1 MRKHLLFLLII
12 FLSHLM
18 IERYNRIIARVDRF
32 QAVID
37 FHQQVAFGILI
48 IGKRHNNVENQVDLA
63 FAVHYAEVVHG
74 KLSVDLTEHAIGLL
88 TQRVD
93 IRIIDIDRIH
103 VDDQIHT
110 GLLPDT
116 LFGLVDFLVY
126 SHKVRVARHFG
137 MQRRN

>member
-37 FHQQVAFGILI
+37 LHQQVAFGILI

-74 KLSVDLTEHAIGLL
+74 KLSVDLTEHAVGLL

-93 IRIIDIDRIH
+93 IRISASSISSCTATKSESLGTSACSDAIER
-103 VDDQIHT
+103 
-110 GLLPDT
+110 P
-116 LFGLVDFLVY
+116 
-126 SHKVRVARHFG
+126 AP
-137 MQRRN
+137 

>member
-32 QAVID
+32 QTVINL
-37 FHQQVAFGILI
+37 HQQGAFGILI

-74 KLSVDLTEHAIGLL
+74 KLPSI
-88 TQRVD
+88 
-93 IRIIDIDRIH
+93 
-103 VDDQIHT
+103 
-110 GLLPDT
+110 
-116 LFGLVDFLVY
+116 
-126 SHKVRVARHFG
+126 
-137 MQRRN
+137 